1 MFCLVFAVLV
11 GVHGDLVGVPG
22 VSVGVLGVL
31 VDVPGVLLAYL
42 MSLALGWCICYVW
55 YLGCCRWQFH
65 QKKDCVFFLETLN

>member
-42 MSLALGWCICYVW
+42 MSLALGWCIS
-55 YLGCCRWQFH
+55 LH
-65 QKKDCVFFLETLN
+65 LVFGIENLVFSSNKRNADFCL